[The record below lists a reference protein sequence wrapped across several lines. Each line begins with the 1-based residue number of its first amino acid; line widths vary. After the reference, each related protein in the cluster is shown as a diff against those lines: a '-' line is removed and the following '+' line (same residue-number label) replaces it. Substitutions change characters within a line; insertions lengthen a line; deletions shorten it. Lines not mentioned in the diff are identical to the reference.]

1 MRVAVCLVLVA
12 VASSACATTQGD
24 VAHGQLKTLAR
35 ETRWQELY
43 ERGRA
48 FAAVGDFTRA
58 EEYFA
63 SALENGGD
71 SQKLIPLL
79 LYCCMQDGR
88 FLLAAQYAEEH
99 LRKHPSDYRTR
110 FVLGSI
116 YAGLGDAA
124 PAERELRR
132 VVEMKPLEAEAHFAL
147 AKILRDNQKS
157 YAEADLHFREYLRL
171 TPKGMHAGEAQ
182 EHLLHTVPE
191 AAPQQLAPSRPQ
203 SSASSMPQ
211 PLAPVTSSTSSRRSD
226 PGGVTP

>member
-1 MRVAVCLVLVA
+1 MRFVASLVFAA
-12 VASSACATTQGD
+12 VATSACATSQGD

-63 SALENGGD
+63 SALESGGE

-88 FLLAAQYAEEH
+88 YLLAAQYAEEH
-99 LRKHPSDYRTR
+99 LRKHPGDYRTR

-116 YAGLGDAA
+116 YAGLGEAA
-124 PAERELRR
+124 PAERELKR

-147 AKILRDNQKS
+147 AKILRDNKKGFG
-157 YAEADLHFREYLRL
+157 EADRHFREYLRL
-171 TPKGMHAGEAQ
+171 SPKGMHAGEAQ
-182 EHLLHTVPE
+182 EHLLHTMPDVAPE
-191 AAPQQLAPSRPQ
+191 AKAAPASPANM

-211 PLAPVTSSTSSRRSD
+211 PLAPPSSSPT
-226 PGGVTP
+226 GTTP

>member
-1 MRVAVCLVLVA
+1 MRRALSLALVAVCA
-12 VASSACATTQGD
+12 SACATTQGD

-63 SALENGGD
+63 SALESGGD

-99 LRKHPSDYRTR
+99 LRKHPGDYRTR

-116 YAGLGDAA
+116 YAGLGEAV
-124 PAERELRR
+124 PAERELKR

-147 AKILRDNQKS
+147 AKILWDNQKS
-157 YAEADLHFREYLRL
+157 YGEADRHFREYLRL
-171 TPKGMHAGEAQ
+171 SPKGPHAGEAQ

-191 AAPQQLAPSRPQ
+191 AAADPAPGPKPTPGGGANM
-203 SSASSMPQ
+203 SSASGTPQ
-211 PLAPVTSSTSSRRSD
+211 PLAPVTSSQ
-226 PGGVTP
+226 PGKTP